1 MRTWAVVACPSM
13 ALQFAVS
20 VALGRLLHLSLLQFP
35 QQSGFSER
43 ANTKMR
49 GLPLMVVAAAVGK
62 GEACYWLNQP
72 PRCLIGCRRR
82 ALPYRVLA

>member
-1 MRTWAVVACPSM
+1 MGTWAVITCPSM

-20 VALGRLLHLSLLQFP
+20 VILGRLLHLSMFQFP

-43 ANTKMR
+43 ANAKMS
-49 GLPLMVVAAAVGK
+49 GLPLVVVAAAVGK

-72 PRCLIGCRRR
+72 PRCLIGCRIR
-82 ALPYRVLA
+82 ALPYSVLA